1 MHCTIAF
8 DAIATTT
15 TCCNY
20 KVKTPQ
26 RKANYKNK
34 ERLRLK
40 DLKRIAFKQYSC
52 SSTNQIK
59 QLLQQLGVKL
69 DLRLTS
75 AWDALVFELRSRLLE
90 LCSPIKPGML
100 VEIIDCPGNLY
111 FLSPFKV
118 YTVEADMAQLE
129 YVASSF
135 PLHRLQLWQ
144 QEEIA

>member
-1 MHCTIAF
+1 MHCTTAVE
-8 DAIATTT
+8 AIATKT

-34 ERLRLK
+34 ERLRLR
-40 DLKRIAFKQYSC
+40 DLKRIAFKEYGC
-52 SSTNQIK
+52 SSTSQIK

-69 DLRLTS
+69 DLRYTS
-75 AWDALVFELRSRLLE
+75 AWEALVFELRSRLLE

-100 VEIIDCPGNLY
+100 VEIIDCPANLY
-111 FLSPFKV
+111 FLSPFRV
-118 YTVEADMAQLE
+118 YKVEADLAQLE
-129 YVASSF
+129 YVAPFFS
-135 PLHRLQLWQ
+135 LDRLQLWQ